1 MLISQRGTESSNPPP
16 SSGESGS
23 QRELACRGREARL
36 FARVCVQRRRDS
48 RSALRLMRKMLKKQG
63 FVPKLLVTDKLR
75 SYAHLIETTA
85 RLLAPPP
92 RHRTRPRETD
102 NGSSAIA
109 IVGPRP
115 LIRLGSGGDP
125 REVPP
130 NGRYGDQMATASPVT
145 KIVRSDKAN
154 ARAPACGK
162 VS

>member
-1 MLISQRGTESSNPPP
+1 
-16 SSGESGS
+16 
-23 QRELACRGREARL
+23 
-36 FARVCVQRRRDS
+36 
-48 RSALRLMRKMLKKQG
+48 MRKMLKKQG

-130 NGRYGDQMATASPVT
+130 NGGMEIKWRLQAL
-145 KIVRSDKAN
+145 
-154 ARAPACGK
+154 
-162 VS
+162 